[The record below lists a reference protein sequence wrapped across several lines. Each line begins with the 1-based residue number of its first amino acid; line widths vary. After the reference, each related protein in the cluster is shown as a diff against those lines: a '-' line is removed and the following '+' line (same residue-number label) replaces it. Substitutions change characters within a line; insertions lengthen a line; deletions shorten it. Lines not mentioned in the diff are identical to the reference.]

1 MKDFK
6 SHVVLGTSL
15 MVRRVQVQSPVRE
28 LRSHIPW
35 NVAKKKKKKKFV
47 FVLYLNRNSVN

>member
-15 MVRRVQVQSPVRE
+15 MVQRVQVQSPVRE

-35 NVAKKKKKKKFV
+35 NVAKKKKKFV
-47 FVLYLNRNSVN
+47 FVLSLNRNSVT